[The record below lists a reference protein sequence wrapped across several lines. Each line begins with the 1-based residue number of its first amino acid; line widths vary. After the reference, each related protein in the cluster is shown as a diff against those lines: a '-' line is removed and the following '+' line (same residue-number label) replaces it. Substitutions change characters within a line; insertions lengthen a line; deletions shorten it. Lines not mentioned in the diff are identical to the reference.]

1 VEAVVSLVYAL
12 IAVTLVQIAH
22 LLEEIKTGFHRKHP
36 LGPLPLWIMVAVN
49 VLLYAGV
56 VVTVALVYQNHRPGV
71 TLAWIYGFVLTGNA
85 LGHIGIMVWRRQYF
99 PGGVTAVLLLPALAY
114 LGYQLLG
121 R

>member
-1 VEAVVSLVYAL
+1 MSLFYAL

-22 LLEEIKTGFHRKHP
+22 LVEEIKTGFHRKHP
-36 LGPLPLWIMVAVN
+36 LGPLPLWIMVVVN
-49 VLLYAGV
+49 ALLYAGAAVIV
-56 VVTVALVYQNHRPGV
+56 VLVLRNHSLGV
-71 TLAWIYGFVLTGNA
+71 TLAWTYGFVLAGNA
-85 LGHIGIMVWRRQYF
+85 LAHIGIMIWRRQYF